1 MDVIIGEFCGNTF
14 QYIASLRRHINLK
27 HNPVPNDNLTTSNNP
42 TNSEIGFCDVCNL
55 NVPTINWSHHLR
67 TSLHKQLS
75 STQINDNLRCIRS
88 AFRNRIET
96 YLITNRYKECLDIIV
111 FQQSIKEQGTNLLK
125 DAQKTHINIKFNFEQ
140 FCNNVLIEENEAYC
154 QIN

>member
-1 MDVIIGEFCGNTF
+1 
-14 QYIASLRRHINLK
+14 
-27 HNPVPNDNLTTSNNP
+27 
-42 TNSEIGFCDVCNL
+42 
-55 NVPTINWSHHLR
+55 
-67 TSLHKQLS
+67 
-75 STQINDNLRCIRS
+75 
-88 AFRNRIET
+88 
-96 YLITNRYKECLDIIV
+96 V